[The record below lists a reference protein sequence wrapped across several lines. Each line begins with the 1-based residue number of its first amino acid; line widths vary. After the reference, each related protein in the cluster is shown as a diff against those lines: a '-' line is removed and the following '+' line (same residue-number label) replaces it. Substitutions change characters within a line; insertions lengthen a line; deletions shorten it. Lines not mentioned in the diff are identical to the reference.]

1 MGLSDVF
8 RDAAQMRQEHAFD
21 ALRNREEEAN
31 LLAWQRVAEI
41 ASSLM
46 ENKNGQARS
55 LGRELQQLAYAHT
68 SISGELGFDSEGA
81 GLTAVSS
88 GMVMETD
95 TFSLDD
101 LEEAT
106 VPSMPEAQPLDT
118 HVVPEMIDPPLRP
131 MATDVAT
138 FKHVCDGRDGKLCLF
153 EDADGHLVVVRSS
166 RLA

>member
-1 MGLSDVF
+1 MGLTDAF

-21 ALRNREEEAN
+21 ALRNREEETN

-41 ASSLM
+41 AASLL
-46 ENKNGQARS
+46 ENKNAQTRD
-55 LGRELQQLAYAHT
+55 LGKELQQLAYEHT
-68 SISGELGFDSEGA
+68 SFSGELGFDFEGA

-88 GMVMETD
+88 GMLMETD
-95 TFSLDD
+95 VFSLDD
-101 LEEAT
+101 LEEA
-106 VPSMPEAQPLDT
+106 PLPQMPEVKPLDT

-131 MATDVAT
+131 TATDVAT